1 MYLGEENASDAGGR
15 PAPASPA
22 PSADF
27 RVMTW
32 NVCANHNSDCGNHR
46 VEGPALGARITDR
59 TGAAAEMRQ
68 YRAVFLQEMCESQA
82 KTIGTWLEG
91 RTGTGWDVRFAPV
104 EYTVDKSS
112 VNAART
118 CDNAGST
125 ASGWKDR
132 GSCGVGLAG
141 PDENVWYTSY
151 DLPSPQN
158 RAIGTDWV
166 RME

>member
-59 TGAAAEMRQ
+59 MGAAAEMRQ

-91 RTGTGWDVRFAPV
+91 KTGTGCAV
-104 EYTVDKSS
+104 
-112 VNAART
+112 
-118 CDNAGST
+118 
-125 ASGWKDR
+125 
-132 GSCGVGLAG
+132 